1 MEKSQPENARPE
13 GKPLVAARTD
23 QQKQQKTSHEGLSKR
38 DIELRKKIA
47 ERFGRQADHLD
58 LNNIMKEEAEKKR
71 RAGELNLLAELQK
84 VHFQNLTNKDE
95 ETKTT
100 KPKAGAVPI

>member
-1 MEKSQPENARPE
+1 
-13 GKPLVAARTD
+13 
-23 QQKQQKTSHEGLSKR
+23 
-38 DIELRKKIA
+38 
-47 ERFGRQADHLD
+47 
-58 LNNIMKEEAEKKR
+58 MKEEAEKKR

-100 KPKAGAVPI
+100 KPIAGTVPI